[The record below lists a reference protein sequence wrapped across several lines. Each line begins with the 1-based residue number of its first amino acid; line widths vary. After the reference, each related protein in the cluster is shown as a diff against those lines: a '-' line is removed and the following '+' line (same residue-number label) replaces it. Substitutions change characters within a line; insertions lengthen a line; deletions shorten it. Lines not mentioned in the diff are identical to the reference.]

1 MELVMKPYKKIMNLI
16 QDNAVNTDKIIKYL
30 SKLPDS
36 HLEYGMDYE
45 ILKIENEKLDKD
57 KMNILLTI
65 PEMCCLQG
73 KTKILLYYQE
83 RKYDLTQLKER
94 YGTFNYTKNS
104 KEESILFRP
113 GKHNLLSCL
122 MTYDIDQAV
131 ILKNNYNI
139 DLFSEPEAIK
149 NAMTCATLFFNKD
162 LFMSLC
168 LEQNNL
174 DYIGFLNKNTDM
186 IIHNISYIFS
196 TFGVYN
202 RKIFDLG
209 FIFHEILDITDILKT
224 SPEKKT
230 ENLRAFFKIDK
241 FNKFI
246 FANQLKNKNP
256 EYFEDEA
263 CNQIIF
269 DCISNFKEGAKIEN
283 YDFEIFLEGCKLIN
297 WNKSVEIKNQLKL
310 CTDILEYLIK
320 NNDIKNFAWLLSKT
334 AFFKN
339 TYLIEFLSKK
349 ENVNDFLYTCLM
361 NKHLFHNPDIKPSGA
376 SIFSNVNNL
385 YRYLTLKESSI
396 IKNNIQEDSNSL
408 PSFKKRL

>member
-1 MELVMKPYKKIMNLI
+1 MKAYKKIMNLI
-16 QDNAVNTDKIIKYL
+16 QDNTNNTDKIIKYL

-45 ILKIENEKLDKD
+45 ILKNEMEQLGDD
-57 KMNILLTI
+57 KMSFLLTI

-94 YGTFNYTKNS
+94 YGIFNYIKNS
-104 KEESILFRP
+104 KEESIFFRS

-122 MTYDIDQAV
+122 ITYDIDQAY
-131 ILKNNYNI
+131 ILKNKYNI

-149 NAMTCATLFFNKD
+149 NAMTCATLFFDKD

-168 LEQNNL
+168 LGNDDF
-174 DYIGFLNKNTDM
+174 DYIDFLNKNADM
-186 IIHNISYIFS
+186 IINNINYIFS
-196 TFGVYN
+196 SKGIYS

-224 SPEKKT
+224 SPEKKA
-230 ENLRAFFKIDK
+230 ENLRVFFRIDK

-246 FANQLKNKNP
+246 CANQLKNKHP
-256 EYFEDEA
+256 EYFEDDA

-269 DCISNFKEGAKIEN
+269 DSVSNFKEGAKIEN
-283 YDFEIFLEGCKLIN
+283 HDFEIFLEGCKLIN

-310 CTDILEYLIK
+310 CANILEYLIK
-320 NNDIKNFAWLLSKT
+320 NNDIKNFDWLLSKT
-334 AFFKN
+334 SLFKN

-349 ENVNDFLYTCLM
+349 ENMNDFLYICLM
-361 NKHLFHNPDIKPSGA
+361 NKHLFHNPDVKLSGHP
-376 SIFSNVNNL
+376 IFSEVNNL

-396 IKNNIQEDSNSL
+396 IKNNIQEDTNSL
-408 PSFKKRL
+408 PSVKKRL